1 MQQIDVDGVPTLY
14 APYEGPSIA
23 GLVFRVGQADE
34 TLPYRGITHLLEH
47 LVLHGRAL
55 ADYHYNGTTGAVT
68 TSFHLQGG
76 EDDITGF
83 LTGVCE
89 ALLDPPMDR
98 LEAERSILRAEA
110 AGRNDGVN
118 DALPVW
124 RYGARDHGLVS
135 FPEFGVGRLTPEDLR
150 EWAATWF
157 TRQNAVLWIAGR
169 RIPPDLRLPL
179 RDGTRRP
186 VAAPS
191 SALPVTPAFYD
202 GAGHVVL
209 DGIMRRR
216 PAGNVLSGVL
226 ERELYRSLRQ
236 EDSNSY
242 AVGAS
247 YDPRGD
253 GHAVV
258 TAFADAT
265 TGKET
270 AVLGGFIDVLAKL
283 RVGRIDESDVAAVL
297 AKAEDANA
305 HPTAVVGLLPS
316 QAFDLLTGHPV
327 RTVEEIRAEVRA
339 VTAADVHEAAVE
351 VLESALLQVPVGS
364 TADWAGFTAAPN
376 LSETAATGEHFT
388 PRGGGK
394 TVLIIGP
401 DSAGLQS
408 GEHQRTVRF
417 ADCAAVLAFPDGGRV
432 LIGTDAIQVPIE
444 PTLHHINAEA
454 LQSVDMALAA
464 VTVPM
469 PVRDHIPQPRP
480 AETNPGTPDAS
491 PAPPSRTARIV
502 VAITMFVLAFVVLCA
517 GALAT
522 VVLTGT
528 DSDND
533 WQRVVMRSL
542 VCGGTVGLIVIGISL
557 LRKPKS

>member
-1 MQQIDVDGVPTLY
+1 MRQIDVDGVPTLY
-14 APYEGPSIA
+14 APYEGPSVA

-34 TLPYRGITHLLEH
+34 TLPRRGITHLLEH

-55 ADYHYNGTTGAVT
+55 ADYHYNGTTGTVV

-83 LTGVCE
+83 LAGVCE

-124 RYGARDHGLVS
+124 RYGARDHGLVG
-135 FPEFGVGRLTPEDLR
+135 FPELGVDRLTPEDLR

-169 RIPPDLRLPL
+169 RVPPDLRLPL

-191 SALPVTPAFYD
+191 SALPVTPAFYRGD
-202 GAGHVVL
+202 GHVVV
-209 DGIMRRR
+209 DGVMRRR
-216 PAGNVLSGVL
+216 IAGNVLGWVL

-236 EDSNSY
+236 EDGNSY
-242 AVGAS
+242 AVGAA
-247 YDPRGD
+247 YNPRGD

-258 TAFADAT
+258 TAFADAAP
-265 TGKET
+265 GKET
-270 AVLGGFIDVLAKL
+270 AVLGGFVDVLAKL
-283 RVGRIDESDVAAVL
+283 RVGRIDEADVAAVI

-305 HPTAVVGLLPS
+305 HPGAEVGRLS
-316 QAFDLLTGHPV
+316 AQAFDLLTGHPV
-327 RTVEEIRAEVRA
+327 RAVEEARAELRA

-351 VLESALLQVPVGS
+351 VLGSALLQVPDGS
-364 TADWAGFTAAPN
+364 TADWAGFTAAPV
-376 LSETAATGEHFT
+376 LSETAATGQPFE

-394 TVLIIGP
+394 AVLVIGP
-401 DSAGLQS
+401 DSAGLQA
-408 GEHQRTVRF
+408 GDHKRTVRF
-417 ADCAAVLAFPDGGRV
+417 AECAAMLAFPDGGRV
-432 LIGTDAIQVPIE
+432 LIGNDAIQVPIE
-444 PTLHHINAEA
+444 PTLHQISAEA
-454 LQSVDMALAA
+454 LQSVDRALAA

-469 PVRDHIPQPRP
+469 PARDHVPQPRP
-480 AETNPGTPDAS
+480 AETGPDAADAP

-502 VAITMFVLAFVVLCA
+502 AAIGMFALAFLVLCA
-517 GALAT
+517 GGLYM

-528 DSDND
+528 DGDND
-533 WQRVVMRSL
+533 WQRVVARSV
-542 VCGGTVGLIVIGISL
+542 VCGGTVTLALIGIGL
-557 LRKPKS
+557 LRKPKA